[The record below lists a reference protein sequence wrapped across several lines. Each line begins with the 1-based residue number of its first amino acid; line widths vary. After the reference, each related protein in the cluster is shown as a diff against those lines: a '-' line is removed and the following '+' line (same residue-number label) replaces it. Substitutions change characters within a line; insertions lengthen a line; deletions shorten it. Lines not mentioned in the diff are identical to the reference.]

1 MRISNSKVNN
11 IVRET
16 LDSNY
21 GLSEKKL
28 IKKIFNKLDIFN
40 DKDRDK
46 YRYKIQK
53 KIDDYYDSS
62 SSDST
67 SSLSDSDR
75 SLSDSSLSSDN
86 SARYHISDVEYPK
99 KKMTIAEKKKFCRKH
114 GLIYDKK
121 LDKEGKAYCRKD
133 RRGRKKKKKV
143 EEKESEKVEET
154 ESEKESE
161 KVEETDSEKES
172 GKVEETESEK
182 ESEKVEETE
191 SEKKCNL
198 KEDGKDLK
206 CGKDKVC
213 NVTEK
218 KCIPKKEEMEIYNIN
233 GYEVI
238 GDKYIIEKLQKILKS
253 DNEFDIRK
261 KGINDIRKCFGLSVY
276 DSD

>member
-1 MRISNSKVNN
+1 MKISNIKVNK
-11 IVRET
+11 IIRET

-28 IKKIFNKLDIFN
+28 IKKIFNELGIFD
-40 DKDRDK
+40 DKDKDK

-67 SSLSDSDR
+67 SSLSDSISSLSDSGR
-75 SLSDSSLSSDN
+75 SLSNSSLSSDN
-86 SARYHISDVEYPK
+86 SVTYHISDVEYPK

-114 GLIYDKK
+114 GLIYDRK

-143 EEKESEKVEET
+143 EEKETESEKVEDTESEKVEET
-154 ESEKESE
+154 ESEKE
-161 KVEETDSEKES
+161 K
-172 GKVEETESEK
+172 ETESEK
-182 ESEKVEETE
+182 VEDTE
-191 SEKKCNL
+191 SEKRCNL
-198 KEDGKDLK
+198 KEDGNDLK
-206 CGKDKVC
+206 CGKDKIC

-218 KCIPKKEEMEIYNIN
+218 KCIPKKEEMEIHNIN

-253 DNEFDIRK
+253 DNEFDVRK

-276 DSD
+276 DSE

>member
-1 MRISNSKVNN
+1 MRISNIKVNK
-11 IVRET
+11 IIRET

-28 IKKIFNKLDIFN
+28 IKKIFNELGIFD
-40 DKDRDK
+40 DKDKDK

-67 SSLSDSDR
+67 SSLSDSISSLSDSGR

-86 SARYHISDVEYPK
+86 SMTYHISDVEYPK

-114 GLIYDKK
+114 GLIYDRK

-143 EEKESEKVEET
+143 EETESEKEKETESEKVEET
-154 ESEKESE
+154 ESEKR
-161 KVEETDSEKES
+161 
-172 GKVEETESEK
+172 
-182 ESEKVEETE
+182 
-191 SEKKCNL
+191 CNL
-198 KEDGKDLK
+198 KEDGNDLK
-206 CGKDKVC
+206 CSKDKIC

-218 KCIPKKEEMEIYNIN
+218 KCIPKKEEMEIHNIN

-253 DNEFDIRK
+253 DNEFDVRK

-276 DSD
+276 DSE